1 MVDNSKQDLINHTTY
16 TDSALSDRFR
26 IFLNRFK
33 EDGIY
38 KYVNLIDTQIIQ
50 SRIVIIDYNNFTD
63 ELKSIFADEPKQRNL
78 IALYRAIGEVFQT
91 RFQSEHLDYLKHE
104 DLIKFRI
111 QNNSKYDS
119 EIFSNP
125 KPIHHADFDVDKT
138 KTVDADSKEFSGNGQ
153 RSFDA
158 YEIKNQSQHFAKD
171 FVSDIMLPAHSFNG
185 KESCGKGRRI
195 IGCIESDL
203 HPRNNGGYIRK
214 IVMHCNHKGCKICAS
229 TTMAREARSIT
240 NRLLTFT
247 NLKKNR
253 KIYLKENRSRILS
266 HNVISVPFEE
276 QSKFLTKD
284 GRAELKLKRLK
295 ILNAYYD
302 VEKDRLVFD
311 KKAKEKLIASGK
323 PILRNDIDGGV
334 MIDHPYRFTDDLESA
349 YLSPHYHSILAGW
362 IDGKFCAKVQE
373 KTGWVISNISTLDTW
388 IDCYSLSKYLLSHSA
403 VYMKDEDK
411 RSAEHSVVY
420 FGECQNTFFKVE
432 SVLKHSAT
440 GNEQLDVVL
449 LEHKELEKKIT
460 QLEYDSFSDEL
471 KKYSTIETSALGK
484 QKIYH
489 SYKLQKV
496 SFTHSII
503 DEKIKD
509 ATNEYF
515 EEYINGNIQNLCK
528 SLRRY
533 IKPMLN
539 TLEDNPANPQSDH
552 AEPSMEFLQMRFDY
566 GISQYDIVQSAYVNI
581 ILDTDIDCICPECSL
596 KMQTL
601 APAYREKSETHHE
614 KIAELLVD
622 MPDDLTLHIDNIE
635 IFDYLKNVGVSVLGM
650 PYFDLDGKVQYDNG
664 VYQKPDCLDELS
676 VELYCT
682 VVKSVEIQ
690 KAQYEYKVNHG
701 RSMSKDERSE
711 LLITVKQQNNTK
723 PLDSFQS
730 TVRNVPQ
737 RKVRTH

>member
-1 MVDNSKQDLINHTTY
+1 MSIKEDSINYTSY
-16 TDSALSDRFR
+16 TDSALSDRFKT
-26 IFLNRFK
+26 FLSSFK
-33 EDGIY
+33 EDANY

-50 SRIVIIDYNNFTD
+50 FRVVVIDHNDFPN
-63 ELKSIFADEPKQRNL
+63 ELKTVIQSEPKQRIL
-78 IALYRAIGEVFQT
+78 VAWYRAIGEVFQT
-91 RFQSEHLDYLKHE
+91 RFQSEYLDYLKHE

-111 QNNSKYDS
+111 KNNSNYDS

-125 KPIHHADFDVDKT
+125 TPINYANFDVDKS
-138 KTVDADSKEFSGNGQ
+138 KTVDSDSKEFSGNGK

-158 YEIKNQSQHFAKD
+158 YELKNQSQHFAKD
-171 FVSDIMLPAHSFNG
+171 FVSDIMLPAHVFNG

-195 IGCIESDL
+195 TGCLESDL
-203 HPRNNGGYIRK
+203 HPRNDGGYIRK
-214 IVMHCNHKGCKICAS
+214 VVMHCNHKGCKTCAS

-247 NLKKNR
+247 NLKSNK
-253 KIYLKENRSRILS
+253 KIYLKKNRSRILS
-266 HNVISVPFEE
+266 HNVVSVPFDE
-276 QSKFLTKD
+276 QSNFLTKE
-284 GRAELKLKRLK
+284 GRAKLKLKRLR
-295 ILNAYYD
+295 ILNAIYD
-302 VEKDRLVFD
+302 IEKDRLVYD

-373 KTGWVISNISTLDTW
+373 KTGWIISNISTLDTW

-440 GNEQLDVVL
+440 GNEQLDSIL
-449 LEHKELEKKIT
+449 FEHKELEKKIN
-460 QLEYDSFSDEL
+460 QAEYDSFSDEL
-471 KKYSTIETSALGK
+471 KEYSTIKVSKSGK
-484 QKIYH
+484 HKIYH

-503 DEKIKD
+503 NDKIKD
-509 ATNEYF
+509 VTNEYF
-515 EEYINGNIQNLCK
+515 EEYVNGNIQNLCK
-528 SLRRY
+528 SLRRF
-533 IKPMLN
+533 IKPKLN

-552 AEPSMEFLQMRFDY
+552 DEPSMEFLQMRFDY
-566 GISQYDIVQSAYVNI
+566 GLSQYDIVQSAYVNI
-581 ILDTDIDCICPECSL
+581 ILDADIDCICPECSL

-601 APAYREKSETHHE
+601 APAYREKSEIHHKQIE
-614 KIAELLVD
+614 QTLVD

-635 IFDYLKNVGVSVLGM
+635 IFDYLKNVGVSALGM
-650 PYFDLDGKVQYDNG
+650 PYFDLDGKLQYDTG
-664 VYQKPDCLDELS
+664 VYEKPDCLDKLT
-676 VELYCT
+676 VDLYCDI
-682 VVKSVEIQ
+682 VKSIEIQ
-690 KAQYEYKVNHG
+690 RVQYEYKIEHG
-701 RSMSKDERSE
+701 KSMSKDERNE
-711 LLITVKQQNNTK
+711 LLITVKQQNNMK
-723 PLDSFQS
+723 PLDSF
-730 TVRNVPQ
+730 
-737 RKVRTH
+737 